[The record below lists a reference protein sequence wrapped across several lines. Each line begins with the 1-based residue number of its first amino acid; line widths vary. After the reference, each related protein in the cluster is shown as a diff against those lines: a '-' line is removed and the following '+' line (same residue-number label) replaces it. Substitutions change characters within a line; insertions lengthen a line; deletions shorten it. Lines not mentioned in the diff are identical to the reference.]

1 MNLIETIKPFLER
14 ICKIIKIIFADYYNN
29 VRILTKYIKNVMILF
44 LIYSMHMPK
53 IKIQG
58 EMNSNS

>member
-29 VRILTKYIKNVMILF
+29 VRILTKYINVLLVKAF
-44 LIYSMHMPK
+44 A
-53 IKIQG
+53 
-58 EMNSNS
+58 